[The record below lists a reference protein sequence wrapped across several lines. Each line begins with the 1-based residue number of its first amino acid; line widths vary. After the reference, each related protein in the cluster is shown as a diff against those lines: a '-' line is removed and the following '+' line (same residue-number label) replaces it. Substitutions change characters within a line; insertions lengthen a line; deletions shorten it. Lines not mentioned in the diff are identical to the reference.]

1 MRGIRL
7 AAGLAAGAALA
18 CLPGSA
24 AAAPSCTYDAAH
36 HLLRVTADP
45 AVFTTVVSVARDGSI
60 CGGATVTN
68 TDTIQVA
75 GSGRAVDLQGT
86 FEPGFSAEP
95 GGRSE
100 IEIAVADPGVL
111 RLDVPGDATSA
122 AVGARGVNLN
132 GDDDV
137 DVTTTGTVDQVQ
149 LRRAKPRRAL
159 RFQPVTITGQGGM
172 GTGRPY
178 AGALQLTGGKGDD
191 HLIGGNGQNLLRG
204 LDGNDT
210 LDGGPLADFFEGDA
224 GNDVFH
230 AQDGVADTVFGGTGI
245 DSGDFD
251 AGLDDVSG
259 VP

>member
-1 MRGIRL
+1 MNVIRM
-7 AAGLAAGAALA
+7 AAGVAAGAALA
-18 CLPGSA
+18 CLPASA
-24 AAAPSCTYDAAH
+24 PAAPSCTYIPAQ

-45 AVFTTVVSVARDGSI
+45 AAFTTVVVAAKSGAI

-68 TDTIQVA
+68 TDTIQVT
-75 GSGRAVDLQGT
+75 GGGHEVDLQGT

-100 IEIAVADPGVL
+100 IEIAVANPGTL
-111 RLDVPGDATSA
+111 RLDVPGDASSA
-122 AVGARGVNLN
+122 AIGVKGVNLN

-137 DVTTTGTVDQVQ
+137 DVTTSGTVGQVQ
-149 LRRAKPRRAL
+149 LRRAKPKRAQRTL
-159 RFQPVTITGQGGM
+159 GITITGQGGM
-172 GTGRPY
+172 AAGQPY
-178 AGALQLTGGKGDD
+178 AGPLQLTGGKGDD
-191 HLIGGNGQNLLRG
+191 HLIGGNGQNVLRG

-210 LDGGPLADFFEGDA
+210 LDGGPVMDFFEGDA

-230 AQDGVADTVFGGTGI
+230 ALDGVADKVFGGAGT

-251 AGLDDVSG
+251 AGLDDVNG

>member
-7 AAGLAAGAALA
+7 AAGIVAGAALA
-18 CLPGSA
+18 CLPASA
-24 AAAPSCTYDAAH
+24 PAAPTCTYVPAQ
-36 HLLRVTADP
+36 HLLRVTANP
-45 AVFTTVVSVARDGSI
+45 ADFTTVVTAAKDGTI

-68 TDTIQVA
+68 TDAIQVA
-75 GSGRAVDLQGT
+75 GTGHSVDLQGT

-100 IEIAVADPGVL
+100 IEIAVADPGTL

-122 AVGARGVNLN
+122 AVGAKGVNLN

-137 DVTTTGTVDQVQ
+137 DVTTSGTVGQVQ
-149 LRRAKPRRAL
+149 LRRGKPPRAL
-159 RFQPVTITGQGGM
+159 RTQSVTITGQGGM
-172 GTGRPY
+172 GTGKPY
-178 AGALQLTGGKGDD
+178 AGPLQLTGGKGDD
-191 HLIGGNGQNLLRG
+191 HLIGGNGQNILRG

-230 AQDGVADTVFGGTGI
+230 AHDGVADTVQGGAGT
-245 DSGDFD
+245 DSGEFD
-251 AGLDDVSG
+251 AGLDDVMG